1 MPSISSSSGGS
12 HKFNLSSKILTRNVT
27 VLWLF
32 LTSEE
37 DYVPS
42 PVYISM
48 CVFKTDGLVKP
59 LPHVPQL

>member
-32 LTSEE
+32 LTREE
-37 DYVPS
+37 EAYVSS
-42 PVYISM
+42 PV
-48 CVFKTDGLVKP
+48 
-59 LPHVPQL
+59 